1 MRALTQHFA
10 DLKKLRQWGTF
21 LSGSVLSQGLAAL
34 TGLLIVRWMTLED
47 YAIYTITTVVLGT
60 ITLLTKGGTHLGF
73 AAIVGRT
80 WPDRM
85 HAASALDA
93 ALRQRRLISAV
104 ILPVLTP
111 IAVWLL
117 VRNGARGS
125 VIATLLCLLTIY
137 WFADMRT
144 RLVDQILF
152 FAGRASRTQ
161 VLDTA
166 LSAIRLTLVS
176 GLHHL
181 GVLGATTAMAA
192 AAGVALIRVPFIER
206 WTLRE
211 TPFKTAIKN
220 DAYFSEIR
228 KITIRQFPLE
238 VFSCVQAQ
246 LIFLVIAW
254 IGLPTQ
260 TAEFGALSRITQLLL
275 PVQAFIQAFA
285 IPSFSRTKQHVGLA
299 LCRWILIGLL
309 PSAALLLSSLIA
321 PSAFLWLIGPQYG
334 ALKSELVICALGV
347 AANSV
352 GSIAL
357 QLIGHRGWNIWA
369 WLQIPT
375 TLAWCLIGLTV
386 FDFSKITGVLWLQ
399 VGFALG
405 PLSAFAGDILA
416 AHRRGEFSTQAPVK

>member
-1 MRALTQHFA
+1 MY
-10 DLKKLRQWGTF
+10 LKKLQQWGTF

-47 YAIYTITTVVLGT
+47 YAVYTIATVVLGT

-85 HAASALDA
+85 QAASALDA

-104 ILPVLTP
+104 ILPVIAP
-111 IAVWLL
+111 ISVWLL
-117 VRNGARGS
+117 VRNGAQ
-125 VIATLLCLLTIY
+125 VFVVATLLCLLLIY

-161 VLDTA
+161 ALDTILA
-166 LSAIRLTLVS
+166 AIRLALVS

-181 GVLGATTAMAA
+181 GMLGATAAVAA
-192 AAGVALIRVPFIER
+192 ATSIALMRVPFIER

-211 TPFKTAIKN
+211 TPFKRAIKN

-228 KITIRQFPLE
+228 RVAVRQFPLE
-238 VFSCVQAQ
+238 VFSSLQGQ
-246 LIFLVIAW
+246 LIFLIIAW
-254 IGLPTQ
+254 VGLPSQ
-260 TAEFGALSRITQLLL
+260 TAEFGALSRIAQLLL

-285 IPSFSRTKQHVGLA
+285 IPSFSRAKVHVGRR
-299 LCRWILIGLL
+299 LCQWVAVALL
-309 PSAALLLSSLIA
+309 PSAALLISSLIV
-321 PSAFLWLIGPQYG
+321 PNAFLWLIGPQYS
-334 ALKSELVICALGV
+334 ALKSELAICALGV
-347 AANSV
+347 AANGV

-357 QLIGHRGWNIWA
+357 QLIGHRGWNFWA
-369 WLQIPT
+369 WLQIPVTLIWCLVGLT
-375 TLAWCLIGLTV
+375 TL
-386 FDFSKITGVLWLQ
+386 DFRTITGVLWLQ
-399 VGFALG
+399 VGFAVG
-405 PLSAFAGDILA
+405 PLSALAGDILA
-416 AHRRGEFSTQAPVK
+416 AYARGEFRSTQPPLPTE